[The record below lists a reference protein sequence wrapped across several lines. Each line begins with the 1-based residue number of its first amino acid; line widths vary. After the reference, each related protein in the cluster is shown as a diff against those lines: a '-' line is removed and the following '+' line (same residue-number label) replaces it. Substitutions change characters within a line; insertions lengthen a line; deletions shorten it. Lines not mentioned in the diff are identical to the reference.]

1 MAEPGGAA
9 CVSVSPSHS
18 CRVNGR
24 DENLQVI
31 LLARLMRK
39 AAAPGENTFSV
50 LTTQSQ
56 L

>member
-24 DENLQVI
+24 DGNLQV
-31 LLARLMRK
+31 LLAHLMRK